1 MKALITAEINR
12 EYMEPLERLL
22 EIEYA
27 GWGKTKEVLSED
39 EMARLISGK
48 DILVT
53 SYDPITRRVMEASPN
68 LRLIVCTRANPVNVD
83 IGGAREKGILVSY
96 APGRNTTCTAE
107 FTVALMLS
115 VMRKIP
121 MAYAALKS
129 GRHLAP
135 AAAADSAASA
145 AAASPAAS
153 VTSAATA
160 APVVSVGSAASVTP
174 ADSAAPVTS
183 AASPPADRRATKT
196 AEPGLRD
203 DVTWALGASS
213 PYVLYKGFQMS
224 GHTLGVVGYGG
235 VGREVARICRSL
247 GMKILA
253 ADPFIAPETLEAGDE
268 QVEMDELLARAD
280 VVTLHCKDTPET
292 RGVINRDAF
301 EKMKSSAY
309 FINTSRGALVDET
322 ALIEALRARKIAG
335 AALDVFDGEPL
346 PENHPFV
353 AELDNIVITPH
364 IAGATYDAIDNH
376 TRLLVRDV
384 EHFLRG
390 EPLEFEYR

>member
-27 GWGKTKEVLSED
+27 GWGKTREILSED

-83 IGGAREKGILVSY
+83 IGAAREKGIPVSY

-135 AAAADSAASA
+135 AAAATPTAPAAQAATVDSAAHADPAASPNSAAPAAPAPETAATPA
-145 AAASPAAS
+145 AAAPAA
-153 VTSAATA
+153 
-160 APVVSVGSAASVTP
+160 GLP
-174 ADSAAPVTS
+174 AVA
-183 AASPPADRRATKT
+183 KT

-203 DVTWALGASS
+203 DVTWALGPNS

-268 QVEMDELLARAD
+268 QVGMDELLARAD

-335 AALDVFDGEPL
+335 AALDVFDSEPL

-364 IAGATYDAIDNH
+364 IAGATYDAIDHH
-376 TRLLVRDV
+376 TRQLARDV